1 MDLPFFINKF
11 KQPKQIAPSEKNN
24 SIITI
29 ERIYLLLAGVIYA
42 INGCVYFEQKLIGI
56 YILLMNIFFAAIFI
70 ITVISSIVSAFFNRH
85 LTKVLY
91 TSSYL
96 IMLQS
101 IFESYMYQ
109 HDANH
114 IIGLLIVYMVCCMGF
129 KSNITLNIFLIFN
142 FVVVSFSTFFV
153 QKPSLSIEVIIL
165 VFFTGG
171 LLSMVSIGSRL
182 RTQQKLKQNEQF
194 FKDMFNESAGANF
207 LTDLQSMKTVSCNK
221 KAIEMFEASDE
232 NELNGVDI
240 QLFQLS
246 TFTRDEMEAIK
257 TELKDNWGWSREI
270 EFKTLTGQTFW
281 GNLEYRIVQFQNNSF
296 LQIRITDISER
307 IRLEQLLRAEK
318 ATLELASQ
326 TEGLEKPVLN
336 LLANIEKIC
345 PGMRCALL
353 FYDEHDRSLSFGY
366 SSSLNRTFVNNLELY
381 SMNSGTG
388 LINTAALTRKP
399 VELNELNMNSLAS
412 HADGLININHLVA
425 CHAYPILSETDTVL
439 GVLAVYFYNHVKRNG
454 QELEMITRMTNICRI
469 LLVKEKTIQ
478 ENKNYLNTLQVKNNE
493 LKKTNDELD
502 RFVYS
507 TSHDLRVPLTNV
519 MGLIDIT
526 EMSIN
531 DEAPKKYLA
540 LMRQSVVALDDVIR
554 GILDYSRN
562 ARAEISMEEV
572 NIRKMVDDVKEAV
585 KYHHHANAIDFRI
598 FINEQIPLY
607 TDKQR
612 LFVILNN
619 LVSNAIKYFNQQE
632 AHPFISIVVQ
642 INTERALLFIE
653 DNGIGIP
660 EAYHEK
666 VFEMFYRA
674 SSQAN
679 GSGLGLYILKETL
692 NRLNGKISVVSGADI
707 GTTFIVEIPNHINE
721 YNNKAIA

>member
-1 MDLPFFINKF
+1 MDLTLFNHNK
-11 KQPKQIAPSEKNN
+11 KPKSISLSNKKS
-24 SIITI
+24 SIITM
-29 ERIYLLLAGVIYA
+29 EHIYLLLAGIIYA
-42 INGCVYFEQKLIGI
+42 INGYVYYSSNLIGFFV
-56 YILLMNIFFAAIFI
+56 LLINIFFAVAFI
-70 ITVISSIVSAFFNRH
+70 VTVILSLFIRFFDKH
-85 LTKVLY
+85 LFKILQA
-91 TSSYL
+91 SLYL
-96 IMLQS
+96 IMVQS
-101 IFESYMYQ
+101 IFESSTYK
-109 HDANH
+109 HDFNH
-114 IIGLLIVYMVCCMGF
+114 IIGLLVIYMVCSMPF
-129 KSNITLNIFLIFN
+129 KSNTSLYVFLAIN
-142 FVVVSFSTFFV
+142 FLMVSASTFFV
-153 QKPSLSIEVIIL
+153 ENPLMSNEVIIL
-165 VFFTGG
+165 AFFTGG
-171 LLSMVSIGSRL
+171 VVSVVSIGSRL

-388 LINTAALTRKP
+388 LTNTAAMTRKP
-399 VELNELNMNSLAS
+399 VELNELNMNSIAS

-439 GVLAVYFYNHVKRNG
+439 GVLAVYFYDHVKRNG

-642 INTERALLFIE
+642 INTERALIFIE

>member
-1 MDLPFFINKF
+1 M
-11 KQPKQIAPSEKNN
+11 
-24 SIITI
+24 
-29 ERIYLLLAGVIYA
+29 V
-42 INGCVYFEQKLIGI
+42 
-56 YILLMNIFFAAIFI
+56 
-70 ITVISSIVSAFFNRH
+70 
-85 LTKVLY
+85 
-91 TSSYL
+91 
-96 IMLQS
+96 QS
-101 IFESYMYQ
+101 IFESSTYK
-109 HDANH
+109 HDFNH
-114 IIGLLIVYMVCCMGF
+114 IIGLLVIYMVCSMPF
-129 KSNITLNIFLIFN
+129 KSNTSLYVFLAIN
-142 FVVVSFSTFFV
+142 FLMVSASTFFV
-153 QKPSLSIEVIIL
+153 ENPLMSNEVIIL
-165 VFFTGG
+165 AFFTGG
-171 LLSMVSIGSRL
+171 VVSVVSIGSRL

-388 LINTAALTRKP
+388 LTNTAAMTRKP

-439 GVLAVYFYNHVKRNG
+439 GVLAVYFYDHVKRNG

>member
-1 MDLPFFINKF
+1 MDLTLFNHNK
-11 KQPKQIAPSEKNN
+11 KPKSISLSNKKS
-24 SIITI
+24 SIITM
-29 ERIYLLLAGVIYA
+29 EHIYLLLAGIIYA
-42 INGCVYFEQKLIGI
+42 INGYVYYSSNLIGFFV
-56 YILLMNIFFAAIFI
+56 LLINIFFAVAFI
-70 ITVISSIVSAFFNRH
+70 VTVILSLFIRFFDKH
-85 LTKVLY
+85 LFKILQA
-91 TSSYL
+91 SLYL
-96 IMLQS
+96 IMVQS
-101 IFESYMYQ
+101 IFESSTYK
-109 HDANH
+109 HDFNH
-114 IIGLLIVYMVCCMGF
+114 IIGLLVIYMVCSMPF
-129 KSNITLNIFLIFN
+129 KSNTSLYVFLAIN
-142 FVVVSFSTFFV
+142 FLMVSASTFFV
-153 QKPSLSIEVIIL
+153 ENPLMSNEVIIL
-165 VFFTGG
+165 AFFTGG
-171 LLSMVSIGSRL
+171 VVSVVSIGSRL

-246 TFTRDEMEAIK
+246 TFSRDEMEAIK

-388 LINTAALTRKP
+388 LTNTAAMTRKP

-439 GVLAVYFYNHVKRNG
+439 GVLAVYFYDHVKRNG

-642 INTERALLFIE
+642 INTERALIFIE

>member
-1 MDLPFFINKF
+1 M
-11 KQPKQIAPSEKNN
+11 EH
-24 SIITI
+24 
-29 ERIYLLLAGVIYA
+29 IYLLLAGIIYA
-42 INGCVYFEQKLIGI
+42 INGYVYYSSNLIGFFV
-56 YILLMNIFFAAIFI
+56 LLINIFFAVAFI
-70 ITVISSIVSAFFNRH
+70 VTVILSFFIRFFDKH
-85 LTKVLY
+85 LFKILQA
-91 TSSYL
+91 SLYL
-96 IMLQS
+96 IMVQS
-101 IFESYMYQ
+101 IFESSTYK
-109 HDANH
+109 HDFNH
-114 IIGLLIVYMVCCMGF
+114 IIGLLVIYMVCSMPF
-129 KSNITLNIFLIFN
+129 KSNTSLYVFLAIN
-142 FVVVSFSTFFV
+142 FLMVSASTFFV
-153 QKPSLSIEVIIL
+153 EKPLMSNEVIIL
-165 VFFTGG
+165 AFFTGG
-171 LLSMVSIGSRL
+171 VVSVVSIGSRL

-388 LINTAALTRKP
+388 LTNTAAMTRKP

-439 GVLAVYFYNHVKRNG
+439 GVLAVYFYDQVKRNG

-642 INTERALLFIE
+642 INTERALIFIE

>member
-1 MDLPFFINKF
+1 M
-11 KQPKQIAPSEKNN
+11 EH
-24 SIITI
+24 
-29 ERIYLLLAGVIYA
+29 IYLLLAGIIYA
-42 INGCVYFEQKLIGI
+42 INGYVYYSSNLIGFFV
-56 YILLMNIFFAAIFI
+56 LLINIFFAVAFI
-70 ITVISSIVSAFFNRH
+70 VTVILSLFIRFFDKH
-85 LTKVLY
+85 LFKILQA
-91 TSSYL
+91 SLYL
-96 IMLQS
+96 IMVQS
-101 IFESYMYQ
+101 IFESSTYK
-109 HDANH
+109 HDFNH
-114 IIGLLIVYMVCCMGF
+114 IIGLLVIYMVCSMPF
-129 KSNITLNIFLIFN
+129 KSNTSLYVFLAIN
-142 FVVVSFSTFFV
+142 FLMVSASTFFV
-153 QKPSLSIEVIIL
+153 ENPLMSNEVIIL
-165 VFFTGG
+165 AFFTGG
-171 LLSMVSIGSRL
+171 VVSVVSIGSRL

-388 LINTAALTRKP
+388 LTNTAAMTRKP

-439 GVLAVYFYNHVKRNG
+439 GVLAVYFYDQVKRNG

-642 INTERALLFIE
+642 INTERALIFIE

>member
-1 MDLPFFINKF
+1 MDLTLFNHNK
-11 KQPKQIAPSEKNN
+11 KPKSISLSNKKS
-24 SIITI
+24 SIITM
-29 ERIYLLLAGVIYA
+29 EHIYLLLAGIIYA
-42 INGCVYFEQKLIGI
+42 INGYVYYSSNLIGFFV
-56 YILLMNIFFAAIFI
+56 LLINIFFAVAFI
-70 ITVISSIVSAFFNRH
+70 VTVILSLFIRFFDKH
-85 LTKVLY
+85 LFKILQA
-91 TSSYL
+91 SLYL
-96 IMLQS
+96 IMVQS
-101 IFESYMYQ
+101 IFESSTYK
-109 HDANH
+109 HDFNH
-114 IIGLLIVYMVCCMGF
+114 IIGLLVIYMVCSMPF
-129 KSNITLNIFLIFN
+129 KSNTSLYVFLAIN
-142 FVVVSFSTFFV
+142 FLMVSASTFFV
-153 QKPSLSIEVIIL
+153 ENPLMSNEVIIL
-165 VFFTGG
+165 AFFTGG
-171 LLSMVSIGSRL
+171 VVSVVSIGSRL

-388 LINTAALTRKP
+388 LTNTAAMTRKP

-439 GVLAVYFYNHVKRNG
+439 GVLAVYFYDHVKRNG

-642 INTERALLFIE
+642 INTDRALIFIE

>member
-1 MDLPFFINKF
+1 M
-11 KQPKQIAPSEKNN
+11 EH
-24 SIITI
+24 
-29 ERIYLLLAGVIYA
+29 IYLLLAGIIYA
-42 INGCVYFEQKLIGI
+42 INGYVYYSSNLIGFFV
-56 YILLMNIFFAAIFI
+56 LLINIFFAVAFI
-70 ITVISSIVSAFFNRH
+70 VTVILSFFIRFFDKH
-85 LTKVLY
+85 LFKILQA
-91 TSSYL
+91 SLYL
-96 IMLQS
+96 IMVQS
-101 IFESYMYQ
+101 IFESSTYK
-109 HDANH
+109 HDFNH
-114 IIGLLIVYMVCCMGF
+114 IIGLLVIYMVCSMPF
-129 KSNITLNIFLIFN
+129 KSNTSLYVFLAIN
-142 FVVVSFSTFFV
+142 FLMVSASTFFV
-153 QKPSLSIEVIIL
+153 ENPLMSNEVIIL
-165 VFFTGG
+165 AFFTGG
-171 LLSMVSIGSRL
+171 VVSMVSIGSRL

-388 LINTAALTRKP
+388 LTNTAAMTRKP
-399 VELNELNMNSLAS
+399 VALNELNMNSLAS

-425 CHAYPILSETDTVL
+425 CHAYPILSETDAVL
-439 GVLAVYFYNHVKRNG
+439 GVLAVYFYDHDKRNG
-454 QELEMITRMTNICRI
+454 QVMEMITRMTNICRI

-562 ARAEISMEEV
+562 ARAEVSMEEV

-585 KYHHHANAIDFRI
+585 KYHHHANDIDFRI
-598 FINEQIPLY
+598 FIDEQIPLY

-642 INTERALLFIE
+642 INTERALIFIE

>member
-1 MDLPFFINKF
+1 M
-11 KQPKQIAPSEKNN
+11 EH
-24 SIITI
+24 
-29 ERIYLLLAGVIYA
+29 IYLLLAGIIYA
-42 INGCVYFEQKLIGI
+42 INGYVYYSSNLIGFFV
-56 YILLMNIFFAAIFI
+56 LLINIFFAVAFI
-70 ITVISSIVSAFFNRH
+70 VTVILSLFIRFFDKH
-85 LTKVLY
+85 LFKILQA
-91 TSSYL
+91 SLYL
-96 IMLQS
+96 IMVQS
-101 IFESYMYQ
+101 IFESSTYK
-109 HDANH
+109 HDFNH
-114 IIGLLIVYMVCCMGF
+114 IIGLLVIYMVCSMPF
-129 KSNITLNIFLIFN
+129 KSNTSLYVFLAIN
-142 FVVVSFSTFFV
+142 FLMVSASTFFV
-153 QKPSLSIEVIIL
+153 ENPLMSNEVIIL
-165 VFFTGG
+165 AFFTGG
-171 LLSMVSIGSRL
+171 VVSVVSIGSRL

-246 TFTRDEMEAIK
+246 TFSRDEMEAIK

-388 LINTAALTRKP
+388 LTNTAAMTRKP

-439 GVLAVYFYNHVKRNG
+439 GVLAVYFYDHVKRNG

-562 ARAEISMEEV
+562 ARAELSMEEV

-585 KYHHHANAIDFRI
+585 KYHHHANTFDFRI

-612 LFVILNN
+612 LFVVLNN

>member
-1 MDLPFFINKF
+1 MDLTLFNHNK
-11 KQPKQIAPSEKNN
+11 KPKSISLSNKKS
-24 SIITI
+24 SIITM
-29 ERIYLLLAGVIYA
+29 EHIYLLLAGIIYA
-42 INGCVYFEQKLIGI
+42 INGYVYYSSNLIGFFV
-56 YILLMNIFFAAIFI
+56 LLINIFFAVAFI
-70 ITVISSIVSAFFNRH
+70 VTVILSLFIRFFDKH
-85 LTKVLY
+85 LFKILQA
-91 TSSYL
+91 SLYL
-96 IMLQS
+96 IMVQS
-101 IFESYMYQ
+101 IFESSTYK
-109 HDANH
+109 HDFNH
-114 IIGLLIVYMVCCMGF
+114 IIGLLVIYMVCSMPF
-129 KSNITLNIFLIFN
+129 KSNTSLYVFLAIN
-142 FVVVSFSTFFV
+142 FLMVSASTFFV
-153 QKPSLSIEVIIL
+153 ENPLMSNEVIIL
-165 VFFTGG
+165 AFFTGG
-171 LLSMVSIGSRL
+171 VVSVVSIGSRL

-388 LINTAALTRKP
+388 LTNTAAMTRKP

-439 GVLAVYFYNHVKRNG
+439 GVLAVYFYDHVKRNG

>member
-1 MDLPFFINKF
+1 MDLTLFNHNK
-11 KQPKQIAPSEKNN
+11 KPKSISLSNKKS
-24 SIITI
+24 SIITM
-29 ERIYLLLAGVIYA
+29 EHIYLLLAGIIYA
-42 INGCVYFEQKLIGI
+42 INGYVYYSSNLIGFFV
-56 YILLMNIFFAAIFI
+56 LLINIFFAVAFI
-70 ITVISSIVSAFFNRH
+70 VTVILSFFIRFFDKH
-85 LTKVLY
+85 LFKILQA
-91 TSSYL
+91 SLYL
-96 IMLQS
+96 IMVQS
-101 IFESYMYQ
+101 IFESSTYK
-109 HDANH
+109 HDFNH
-114 IIGLLIVYMVCCMGF
+114 IIGLLVIYMVCSMPF
-129 KSNITLNIFLIFN
+129 KSNTSLYVFLAIN
-142 FVVVSFSTFFV
+142 FLMVSASTFFV
-153 QKPSLSIEVIIL
+153 ENPLMSNEVIIL
-165 VFFTGG
+165 AFFTGG
-171 LLSMVSIGSRL
+171 VVSVVSIGSRL

-388 LINTAALTRKP
+388 LTNTAAMTRKP

-439 GVLAVYFYNHVKRNG
+439 GVLAVYFYDHVKRNG

>member
-1 MDLPFFINKF
+1 MDLTLFNHNK
-11 KQPKQIAPSEKNN
+11 KPKSISLSNKKS
-24 SIITI
+24 SIITM
-29 ERIYLLLAGVIYA
+29 EHIYLLLAGIIYA
-42 INGCVYFEQKLIGI
+42 INGYVYYSSNLIGFFV
-56 YILLMNIFFAAIFI
+56 LLINIFFAVAFI
-70 ITVISSIVSAFFNRH
+70 VTVILSLFIRFFDKH
-85 LTKVLY
+85 LFKILQA
-91 TSSYL
+91 SLYL
-96 IMLQS
+96 IMVQS
-101 IFESYMYQ
+101 IFESSTYK
-109 HDANH
+109 HDFNH
-114 IIGLLIVYMVCCMGF
+114 IIGLLVIYMVCSMPF
-129 KSNITLNIFLIFN
+129 KSNTSLYVFLAIN
-142 FVVVSFSTFFV
+142 FLMVSASTFFV
-153 QKPSLSIEVIIL
+153 ENPLMSNEVIIL
-165 VFFTGG
+165 AFFTGG
-171 LLSMVSIGSRL
+171 VVSVVSIGSRL

-388 LINTAALTRKP
+388 LTNTAAMTRKP

-439 GVLAVYFYNHVKRNG
+439 GVLAVYFYDHVKRNG

-642 INTERALLFIE
+642 INTERALIFIE

>member
-1 MDLPFFINKF
+1 M
-11 KQPKQIAPSEKNN
+11 EH
-24 SIITI
+24 
-29 ERIYLLLAGVIYA
+29 IYLLLAGIIYA
-42 INGCVYFEQKLIGI
+42 INGYVYYSSNLIGFFV
-56 YILLMNIFFAAIFI
+56 LLINIFFAVAFI
-70 ITVISSIVSAFFNRH
+70 VTVILSLFIRFFDKH
-85 LTKVLY
+85 LFKILQA
-91 TSSYL
+91 SLYL
-96 IMLQS
+96 IMVQS
-101 IFESYMYQ
+101 IFESSTYK
-109 HDANH
+109 HDFNH
-114 IIGLLIVYMVCCMGF
+114 IIGLLVIYMVCSMPF
-129 KSNITLNIFLIFN
+129 KSNTSLYVFLAIN
-142 FVVVSFSTFFV
+142 FLMVSASTFFV
-153 QKPSLSIEVIIL
+153 ENPLMSNEVIIL
-165 VFFTGG
+165 AFFTGG
-171 LLSMVSIGSRL
+171 VVSVVSIGSRL

-388 LINTAALTRKP
+388 LTNTAAMTRKP

-439 GVLAVYFYNHVKRNG
+439 GVLAVYFYDHVKRNG

-642 INTERALLFIE
+642 INTERALIFIE

>member
-1 MDLPFFINKF
+1 MDLTLFNHNK
-11 KQPKQIAPSEKNN
+11 KPKSISLSNKKS
-24 SIITI
+24 SIITM
-29 ERIYLLLAGVIYA
+29 EHIYLLLAGIIYA
-42 INGCVYFEQKLIGI
+42 INGYVYYSSNLIGFFV
-56 YILLMNIFFAAIFI
+56 LLINIFFAVAFI
-70 ITVISSIVSAFFNRH
+70 VTVILSLFIRFFDKH
-85 LTKVLY
+85 LFKILQA
-91 TSSYL
+91 SLYL
-96 IMLQS
+96 IMVQS
-101 IFESYMYQ
+101 IFESSTYK
-109 HDANH
+109 HDFNH
-114 IIGLLIVYMVCCMGF
+114 IIGLLVIYMVCSMPF
-129 KSNITLNIFLIFN
+129 KSNTSLYVFLAIN
-142 FVVVSFSTFFV
+142 FLMVSASTFFV
-153 QKPSLSIEVIIL
+153 ENPLMSNEVIIL
-165 VFFTGG
+165 AFFTGG
-171 LLSMVSIGSRL
+171 VVSVVSIGSRL

-246 TFTRDEMEAIK
+246 TFSRDEMEAIK

-388 LINTAALTRKP
+388 LTNTAAMTRKP

-439 GVLAVYFYNHVKRNG
+439 GVLAVYFYDHVKRNG

>member
-1 MDLPFFINKF
+1 
-11 KQPKQIAPSEKNN
+11 
-24 SIITI
+24 
-29 ERIYLLLAGVIYA
+29 
-42 INGCVYFEQKLIGI
+42 
-56 YILLMNIFFAAIFI
+56 
-70 ITVISSIVSAFFNRH
+70 
-85 LTKVLY
+85 
-91 TSSYL
+91 
-96 IMLQS
+96 
-101 IFESYMYQ
+101 
-109 HDANH
+109 
-114 IIGLLIVYMVCCMGF
+114 
-129 KSNITLNIFLIFN
+129 
-142 FVVVSFSTFFV
+142 
-153 QKPSLSIEVIIL
+153 
-165 VFFTGG
+165 
-171 LLSMVSIGSRL
+171 MVSIGSRL

-270 EFKTLTGQTFW
+270 EFKTLTGHTFW

-388 LINTAALTRKP
+388 LTNTAAMTRKP

-439 GVLAVYFYNHVKRNG
+439 GVLAVYFYDHVKRNG

-642 INTERALLFIE
+642 INTERALIFIE

>member
-1 MDLPFFINKF
+1 MDLTLFNHNK
-11 KQPKQIAPSEKNN
+11 KPKSISLSNKKS
-24 SIITI
+24 SIITM
-29 ERIYLLLAGVIYA
+29 EHIYLLLAGIIYA
-42 INGCVYFEQKLIGI
+42 INGYVYYSSNLIGFFV
-56 YILLMNIFFAAIFI
+56 LLINIFFAVAFI
-70 ITVISSIVSAFFNRH
+70 VTVILSLFIRFFDKH
-85 LTKVLY
+85 LFKILQA
-91 TSSYL
+91 SLYL
-96 IMLQS
+96 IMVQS
-101 IFESYMYQ
+101 IFESSTYK
-109 HDANH
+109 HDFNH
-114 IIGLLIVYMVCCMGF
+114 IIGLLVIYMVCSMPF
-129 KSNITLNIFLIFN
+129 KSNTSLYVFLAIN
-142 FVVVSFSTFFV
+142 FLMVSASTFFV
-153 QKPSLSIEVIIL
+153 ENPLMSNEVIIL
-165 VFFTGG
+165 AFFTGG
-171 LLSMVSIGSRL
+171 VVSVVSIGSRL

-246 TFTRDEMEAIK
+246 TFSRDEMEAIK

-388 LINTAALTRKP
+388 LTNTAAMTRKP

-439 GVLAVYFYNHVKRNG
+439 GVLAVYFYDHVKRNG

-562 ARAEISMEEV
+562 ARAELSMEEV

>member
-1 MDLPFFINKF
+1 MDLTLFNHNK
-11 KQPKQIAPSEKNN
+11 KHKSISLSNKKS
-24 SIITI
+24 SIITM
-29 ERIYLLLAGVIYA
+29 EHIYLLLAGIIYA
-42 INGCVYFEQKLIGI
+42 INGYVYYSSNLIGFFV
-56 YILLMNIFFAAIFI
+56 LLINIFFAVAFI
-70 ITVISSIVSAFFNRH
+70 VTVILSLFIRFFDKH
-85 LTKVLY
+85 LFKILQA
-91 TSSYL
+91 SLYL
-96 IMLQS
+96 IMVQS
-101 IFESYMYQ
+101 IFESSTYK
-109 HDANH
+109 HDFNH
-114 IIGLLIVYMVCCMGF
+114 IIGLLVIYMVCSMPF
-129 KSNITLNIFLIFN
+129 KSNTSLYVFLAIN
-142 FVVVSFSTFFV
+142 FLMVSASTFFV
-153 QKPSLSIEVIIL
+153 ENPLMSNEVIIL
-165 VFFTGG
+165 AFFTGG
-171 LLSMVSIGSRL
+171 VVSMVSIGSRL

-246 TFTRDEMEAIK
+246 TFSRDEMEAIK

-388 LINTAALTRKP
+388 LTNTAAMTRKP

-439 GVLAVYFYNHVKRNG
+439 GVLAVYFYDHVKRNG

>member
-1 MDLPFFINKF
+1 M
-11 KQPKQIAPSEKNN
+11 EH
-24 SIITI
+24 
-29 ERIYLLLAGVIYA
+29 IYLLLAGIIYA
-42 INGCVYFEQKLIGI
+42 INGYVYYSSNLIGFFV
-56 YILLMNIFFAAIFI
+56 LLINIFFAVAFI
-70 ITVISSIVSAFFNRH
+70 VTVILSLFIRFFDKH
-85 LTKVLY
+85 LFKILQA
-91 TSSYL
+91 SLYL
-96 IMLQS
+96 IMVQS
-101 IFESYMYQ
+101 IFESSTYK
-109 HDANH
+109 HDFNH
-114 IIGLLIVYMVCCMGF
+114 IIGLLVIYMVCSMPF
-129 KSNITLNIFLIFN
+129 KSNTSLYVFLAIN
-142 FVVVSFSTFFV
+142 FLMVSASTFFV
-153 QKPSLSIEVIIL
+153 ENPLMSNEVIIL
-165 VFFTGG
+165 AFFTGG
-171 LLSMVSIGSRL
+171 VVSVVSIGSRL

-307 IRLEQLLRAEK
+307 IRLEQLLRTEK

-388 LINTAALTRKP
+388 LTNTAAMTRKP

-439 GVLAVYFYNHVKRNG
+439 GVLAVYFYDHVKRNG

-642 INTERALLFIE
+642 INTERALIFIE

>member
-1 MDLPFFINKF
+1 MDLTLFNHNK
-11 KQPKQIAPSEKNN
+11 KPKSISLSNKKS
-24 SIITI
+24 SIITM
-29 ERIYLLLAGVIYA
+29 EHIYLLLAGIIYA
-42 INGCVYFEQKLIGI
+42 INGYVYYSSNLIGFFV
-56 YILLMNIFFAAIFI
+56 LLINIFFAVAFI
-70 ITVISSIVSAFFNRH
+70 VTVILSLFIRFFDKH
-85 LTKVLY
+85 LFKILQA
-91 TSSYL
+91 SLYL
-96 IMLQS
+96 IMVQS
-101 IFESYMYQ
+101 IFESSTYK
-109 HDANH
+109 HDFNH
-114 IIGLLIVYMVCCMGF
+114 IIGLLVIYMVCSMPF
-129 KSNITLNIFLIFN
+129 KSNTSLYVFLAIN
-142 FVVVSFSTFFV
+142 FLMVSASTFFV
-153 QKPSLSIEVIIL
+153 ENPLMSNEVIIL
-165 VFFTGG
+165 AFFTGG
-171 LLSMVSIGSRL
+171 VVSVVSIGSRL

-307 IRLEQLLRAEK
+307 IRLEQLLRTEK

-388 LINTAALTRKP
+388 LTNTAAMTRKP

-439 GVLAVYFYNHVKRNG
+439 GVLAVYFYDHVKRNG

-531 DEAPKKYLA
+531 DEAQKKYLA

-562 ARAEISMEEV
+562 ARAELSMEEV

-585 KYHHHANAIDFRI
+585 KYHHHDNAIDFRI

-642 INTERALLFIE
+642 INTDRALIFIE